1 MKTLMKRGI
10 IDLKKN
16 KLSLN
21 KLMQNSKFIFLVA
34 VLISAS
40 IWVYMSLGTSN
51 DTDVTLTN
59 IPIQIELSDEAREN
73 GLQIF
78 SGDEQTASVTVSGN
92 RAILGSIN
100 STDVTV
106 TAAANSINSSGNYSL
121 PVSATKTNSSSN
133 FQITSAV
140 VPSTINVVVDYF
152 RESSFQI
159 LDNNVV
165 YKVSD
170 GYYGFTSLNSKSI
183 VISGPQTEISKIEK
197 VYAVAEIEGTLTET
211 ISTNAEIVLYDKN
224 NNKLSTELFTMD
236 MSNVK
241 VTVNVLPEKT
251 VNVKPVFINK
261 PAGLKITDDMIKIEP
276 SEILLAG
283 PADIINVT
291 SSVNLESIDFST
303 LKPGKKTF
311 PSLGI
316 DIPTDCK
323 NLSNSTTAEVTLDLS
338 GLTSKKITVDR
349 FTVDGLSDNYK
360 AEVTQKN
367 ISVEICGSKSEIE
380 KLNASDITAVID
392 TSVSEGTT
400 GSVQMPVTFKING
413 TTSCWAYGSYKANL
427 TITEK

>member
-1 MKTLMKRGI
+1 
-10 IDLKKN
+10 
-16 KLSLN
+16 
-21 KLMQNSKFIFLVA
+21 MQNSKFIFVVA
-34 VLISAS
+34 ILISAS
-40 IWVYMSLGTSN
+40 IWVYMSLGSSN
-51 DTDVTLTN
+51 DTDVTLSN
-59 IPIQIELSDEAREN
+59 IPIQIELSDEARDN

-78 SGDEQTASVTVSGN
+78 SGGEQTASVTVTGN
-92 RAILGSIN
+92 RAILGSID
-100 STDVTV
+100 TTAVTV

-121 PVSATKTNSSSN
+121 PVSAAKTNPSSN

-140 VPSTINVVVDYF
+140 VPSTISVVVDYF
-152 RESSFQI
+152 RESTFQI

-170 GYYGFTSLNSKSI
+170 GYYGFTSLSSKSI

-197 VYAVAEIEGTLTET
+197 VYAVAEIDGTLTESV
-211 ISTNAEIVLYDKN
+211 STDAEIVLYDKN

-236 MSNVK
+236 MSSVQ

-251 VNVKPVFINK
+251 VKVKPVFINK
-261 PAGLKITDDMIKIEP
+261 PSGLEITDDMIKIEP

-283 PADIINVT
+283 PSDIINGT
-291 SSVNLESIDFST
+291 SYVNLETIDFST

-338 GLTSKKITVDR
+338 GLVSKK
-349 FTVDGLSDNYK
+349 FTVDKFTVEGLSDNYK

-367 ISVEICGSKSEIE
+367 ISVTICGSKSEID
-380 KLNASDITAVID
+380 KLKASDITAVID

-400 GSVQMPVTFKING
+400 GSVQMPVTFKFNG
-413 TTSCWAYGSYKANL
+413 TNTCWAYGTYKANL
-427 TITEK
+427 TISEK